1 MSLDSRNAQHD
12 AIHDLICRLD
22 NFLEHFHQLRDLL
35 LKLRELL
42 FKSFDPWITT
52 NRNLCWGSNLRYEIS
67 MLVLIFGH
75 CLLDPFRLRG
85 LPVLASSGRWIGDG
99 AWLSTEQ
106 TSRAYEI
113 REHGKCHRQANYC
126 DPFLQIG
133 YHGAP
138 LDALSNKM
146 QRSGVRFKR

>member
-12 AIHDLICRLD
+12 AIHDLICWPD
-22 NFLEHFHQLRDLL
+22 NSLEHFGQLRDLL

-42 FKSFDPWITT
+42 FEGFDPRITT

-85 LPVLASSGRWIGDG
+85 VPVPASSGCWIRDG
-99 AWLSTEQ
+99 TGLSTKQ
-106 TSRAYEI
+106 ASPAHEI
-113 REHGKCHRQANYC
+113 REHG
-126 DPFLQIG
+126 
-133 YHGAP
+133 
-138 LDALSNKM
+138 
-146 QRSGVRFKR
+146 